1 MDTNPFLMLRHIVP
15 LVLLVVFGAGEPTA
29 LAAQSSLPPPTIP
42 PATKQWVDRTS
53 PSRCNSLTASTS
65 DGRLRE
71 ELQRLPLPDSATAVE
86 LAVRALGGRGQYPKA
101 FVTLYVRAPNGIL
114 IAFQLLGHQTREDA
128 VNTRDGTA
136 TVYVSAGR
144 CVTLL
149 GW

>member
-1 MDTNPFLMLRHIVP
+1 V
-15 LVLLVVFGAGEPTA
+15 GAG
-29 LAAQSSLPPPTIP
+29 
-42 PATKQWVDRTS
+42 K
-53 PSRCNSLTASTS
+53 
-65 DGRLRE
+65 
-71 ELQRLPLPDSATAVE
+71 
-86 LAVRALGGRGQYPKA
+86 YPKA